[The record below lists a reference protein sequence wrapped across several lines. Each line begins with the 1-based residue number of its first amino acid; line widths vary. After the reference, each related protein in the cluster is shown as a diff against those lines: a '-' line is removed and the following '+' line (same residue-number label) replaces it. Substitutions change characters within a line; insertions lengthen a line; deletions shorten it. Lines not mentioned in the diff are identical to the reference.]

1 MKRETIALNARA
13 QWRLYVLNHILA
25 GETSATEAA
34 GLLRLSIRSVRRLL
48 ARYRAPGGVASLV
61 HGNVGRIP
69 VNRVDPELR
78 AQVVQLARTTY
89 AGVNREHMAELLAEH
104 DGIDMAARTL
114 RRILIQEGV
123 PAVRRRRPRGHRTR
137 RERMSQAGLLL
148 QVDGSKHDWL
158 EGRGPWLT
166 LVGGIDDAT
175 GVVTGAIFREQEDA
189 AGYLAVLTQTA
200 NAHGLPLGVYSDRHG
215 IFWKGR
221 ATVPTLAE
229 QFAGRHSS
237 TQLGRSLEAAGIAW
251 IAARSPQAK
260 GRVERLWGTLQ
271 DRLRSELRLAGAASI
286 DEANAILAAYLP
298 RHNARFAVP
307 AADEGPAWRSLDR
320 PAEALFCFRQI
331 RRLAGDGTL
340 SVDGRSFMVLGR
352 RTGPA
357 GPRSATLQRRLDGS
371 LWLELD
377 GRDWPLVS
385 APERPVVLRSSPPP
399 RRTYAPPPRT
409 HPWRRY
415 PAVQPK

>member
-1 MKRETIALNARA
+1 MMRETITLDARA
-13 QWRLYVLNHILA
+13 QWRLYVLNHIMA
-25 GETSATEAA
+25 GETSVTEAA

-48 ARYRAPGGVASLV
+48 ARYRAPDGVACLV
-61 HGNVGRIP
+61 HGNAGRSP
-69 VNRVDPELR
+69 ANRVEPALR
-78 AQVVQLARTTY
+78 ARLVELARTRY

-104 DGIDMAARTL
+104 DAIDVAPRTL
-114 RRILIQEGV
+114 RRILAQEGV

-175 GVVTGAIFREQEDA
+175 GIVTGAVFREQEDA
-189 AGYLAVLTQTA
+189 LGYLTVLTQTA
-200 NAHGLPLGVYSDRHG
+200 LGHGLPLGLYSDRHG

-221 ATVPTLAE
+221 DTVPTLAE
-229 QFAGRHSS
+229 QFAGRRST
-237 TQLGRSLEAAGIAW
+237 TQLGRALQAAGIAW

-271 DRLRSELRLAGAASI
+271 DRLRSELRLAGAASLE
-286 DEANAILAAYLP
+286 EANAVLAAYLP
-298 RHNARFAVP
+298 RHNSRFAVP
-307 AADEGPAWRSLDR
+307 ARDVAPAWRPLDR
-320 PAEALFCFRQI
+320 PAEALFCFRQL
-331 RRLAGDGTL
+331 RRLASDGTL
-340 SVDGRSFMVLGR
+340 SVDGRSFMVVGR
-352 RTGPA
+352 RTGPP
-357 GPRSATLQRRLDGS
+357 GPRSVTLQRRLDGS
-371 LWLELD
+371 LWVELD
-377 GRDWPLVS
+377 GVHRPLVA
-385 APERPVVLRSSPPP
+385 APERPAVLRTAPPP
-399 RRTYAPPPRT
+399 RRPHAPPPRT